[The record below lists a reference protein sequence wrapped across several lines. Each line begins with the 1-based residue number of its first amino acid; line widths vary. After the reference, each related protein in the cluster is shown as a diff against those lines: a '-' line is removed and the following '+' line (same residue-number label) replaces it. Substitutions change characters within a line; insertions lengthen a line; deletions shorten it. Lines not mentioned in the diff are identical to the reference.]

1 MARRT
6 PGLVPLVPVVALVTI
21 ARALVA
27 CRGVLGID
35 DGTLVDSTGQGDDAA
50 DSAIVS
56 TSDGAVAP
64 DTGASDAGATKDVAT
79 DGGCV
84 TCVDGGCKVDG
95 DCADPIRERCSNGMW
110 STDAS
115 FVCIARDVWGTLH
128 ADLPTGTVDFTE
140 QHRLQ
145 RHDRRRRG
153 HPSRVKSG
161 SPCRERLRR
170 RSKRAYARRMGV
182 DVLRVLSGTVEG
194 GTFRASTKLSR
205 AQAEALL
212 EAAYLATA
220 ANGDLSNEEASAYGR
235 LVPAVMALAGE
246 TAKAPNDPELR
257 AMLDRF
263 DANMRHSTPSERLV
277 ALAPVLDTADVR
289 DMAYKLSFALSLCD
303 LATDDDEADF
313 LDALT
318 DALGLAGRVDE
329 LTAAVYADL
338 DPGDLE
344 EPG

>member
-1 MARRT
+1 
-6 PGLVPLVPVVALVTI
+6 
-21 ARALVA
+21 
-27 CRGVLGID
+27 
-35 DGTLVDSTGQGDDAA
+35 
-50 DSAIVS
+50 
-56 TSDGAVAP
+56 
-64 DTGASDAGATKDVAT
+64 
-79 DGGCV
+79 
-84 TCVDGGCKVDG
+84 
-95 DCADPIRERCSNGMW
+95 
-110 STDAS
+110 
-115 FVCIARDVWGTLH
+115 
-128 ADLPTGTVDFTE
+128 
-140 QHRLQ
+140 
-145 RHDRRRRG
+145 
-153 HPSRVKSG
+153 
-161 SPCRERLRR
+161 
-170 RSKRAYARRMGV
+170 MGV